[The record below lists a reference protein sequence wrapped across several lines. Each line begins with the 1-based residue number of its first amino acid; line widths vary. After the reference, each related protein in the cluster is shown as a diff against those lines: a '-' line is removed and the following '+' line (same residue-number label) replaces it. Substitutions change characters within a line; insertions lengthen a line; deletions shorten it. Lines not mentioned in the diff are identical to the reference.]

1 MEGPAS
7 VMCLRTCYIKD
18 CKAFNFSENPAA
30 PGQSHLSRNCAC
42 SRKTMK
48 KKRSNSVS
56 MCTLPIIPEYP
67 GFQDIKVC
75 MQKLS
80 LKCMATTTYSAL
92 RVISPLPGKLIFDM
106 IISFGLCFHIEKQ
119 NFRELYSD
127 TLSSQDFLSIF

>member
-7 VMCLRTCYIKD
+7 MMCLRTCYIKD
-18 CKAFNFSENPAA
+18 CKTFSFSENPADL
-30 PGQSHLSRNCAC
+30 GQAHLSRNCTC
-42 SRKTMK
+42 SRKTVK
-48 KKRSNSVS
+48 KRRSNSVS

-92 RVISPLPGKLIFDM
+92 ISLLPGNLIFDM
-106 IISFGLCFHIEKQ
+106 IVSLELCFGIEKQ
-119 NFRELYSD
+119 NFKELYSD
-127 TLSSQDFLSIF
+127 TLLSQEFLNIF

>member
-7 VMCLRTCYIKD
+7 VMCLRSCYIKD
-18 CKAFNFSENPAA
+18 CKTFNFSENPADL
-30 PGQSHLSRNCAC
+30 GQAHLSRNCTC
-42 SRKTMK
+42 SRKAMK
-48 KKRSNSVS
+48 KRRSNSVS

-92 RVISPLPGKLIFDM
+92 RVISLFPGKLIFDM
-106 IISFGLCFHIEKQ
+106 IISLGLCFGIEKQ
-119 NFRELYSD
+119 NFKELYSD
-127 TLSSQDFLSIF
+127 TLSIQEFLYIF